1 MPKVLVADALSDV
14 GIEILRGAGLEVDVN
29 TGRTEEE
36 LARLIGAY
44 DALVVRSAP
53 KVTPRILEAAH
64 RLKVIGRA
72 GVGVDN
78 VDVAAATRRGV
89 IVMNTP
95 MGNVISAAEH
105 ALALLLALA
114 KNVPGADASMKAGRW
129 DKKKFTGVELAD
141 KTLGIVGMGKVGQ
154 IVAKAALGMSMKVLA
169 FDPFLPERRA
179 RELGVEPVA
188 LDPLLERADFVTLHT
203 PLTDQ
208 TRGLI
213 NAAALARM
221 KPGARL
227 VNCARGGI
235 VDEAALAEALRNGRL
250 AGAAFDVFEAEPL
263 PADHPLRSLPNCI
276 LTPHLGAST
285 EEAQAKVAEAIA
297 RQIAAFFQE
306 GKIQYAVN
314 LSVTLT
320 REMEPF
326 AEMSKT
332 LGRLLAQLTP
342 KPPQRLTCAALGR
355 LAADDTRA
363 LSVFAL
369 QGLLASCTDQPL
381 NLVNAPVVAEQRGIA
396 ITEQKSLDSR
406 DYASLVRLTVE
417 TGETSHTAA
426 GTVFEGR
433 EPRIVEIDG
442 FTVDLKPEGFMLVL
456 FYPDKPGMIG
466 RFGTIL
472 GDAAINIAGMDVGR
486 KEKRGRACVALSVD
500 DPVPPAVLE
509 KLRACTDTGEA
520 YVVDFR

>member
-14 GIEILRGAGLEVDVN
+14 GIDVLRRAGLDVDVN
-29 TGRTEEE
+29 TGRTEDE
-36 LARLIGAY
+36 LVKLIPAY

-53 KVTPRILEAAH
+53 KVTARILDAAD
-64 RLKVIGRA
+64 RLKVVGRA

-78 VDVAAATRRGV
+78 VDVVAATRKGV

-105 ALALLLALA
+105 SVALLLALA
-114 KNVPGADASMKAGRW
+114 KNVAGADASMKAGRW

-141 KTLGIVGMGKVGQ
+141 KTLGIVGMVKVGQ
-154 IVAKAALGMSMKVLA
+154 IVAKAAMGMGMKVLA

-179 RELGVEPVA
+179 RELGVELA
-188 LDPLLERADFVTLHT
+188 KIDTILEQSDFVTIHT

-208 TRGLI
+208 TRGLL

-221 KPGARL
+221 KPTARL

-235 VDEAALAEALRNGRL
+235 VDEAALVKALKDGKL
-250 AGAAFDVFEAEPL
+250 AGAALDVFEAEPL
-263 PADHPLRSLPNCI
+263 PADHPLRTAPNCI

-297 RQIAAFFQE
+297 HQIAAFFKE

-326 AEMSKT
+326 AEMSRT

-342 KPPQRLTCAALGR
+342 KPPQRLTCAAQGR
-355 LAADDTRA
+355 IAADDTRA
-363 LSVFAL
+363 LSVSAL

-381 NLVNAPVVAEQRGIA
+381 NLVNAPIVAQQRGID
-396 ITEQKSLDSR
+396 ITEQKSLESR
-406 DYASLVRLTVE
+406 DYASLVRLSVE

-466 RFGTIL
+466 KFGTIL
-472 GDAAINIAGMDVGR
+472 GDAGINIAGMDVGR

-500 DPVPPAVLE
+500 DPVPAAVLE

-520 YVVDFR
+520 YVIDFR